1 MTVVNAMISFG
12 LLLLYLPSYRIWD
25 WNPPFRAPKTVIV
38 VYFLSN
44 LFLVVVPFFPTSSR
58 TYEKLPY
65 WVCYSFLF
73 SLLFFFCLGQWVVI
87 DSFLPY
93 YLSRIQSVASSLHS
107 LASHIGIYGVLG
119 FRKGKSIDFSESGL
133 MRKMVFLDT
142 YSVEYLV
149 VLVDLWYHIL
159 LVLEHTR
166 NVKLVIKRR
175 SHCNV
180 TSTACV
186 PEAWFIKTGKSLA

>member
-1 MTVVNAMISFG
+1 M
-12 LLLLYLPSYRIWD
+12 
-25 WNPPFRAPKTVIV
+25 
-38 VYFLSN
+38 
-44 LFLVVVPFFPTSSR
+44 
-58 TYEKLPY
+58 
-65 WVCYSFLF
+65 
-73 SLLFFFCLGQWVVI
+73 VI

-119 FRKGKSIDFSESGL
+119 FQKGKNIDFSESGL

-149 VLVDLWYHIL
+149 VVLWYHIL
-159 LVLEHTR
+159 LVLEPTR
-166 NVKLVIKRR
+166 NVKLVVKRW

-180 TSTACV
+180 TSTHVWCQRSGLANGK
-186 PEAWFIKTGKSLA
+186 ITGMREKKAGMKEY